1 MKKVICD
8 ICNKEIDIN
17 AGMSA
22 YEGIK
27 VDKKYLFGKTTKPG
41 IVKVTLD
48 FCAECSEDIEQHF
61 KELKKGG
68 ELNGNK

>member
-22 YEGIK
+22 YESIK
-27 VDKKYLFGKTTKPG
+27 VDKASVFGRKAKPEV
-41 IVKVTLD
+41 IKISLD
-48 FCAECSEDIEQHF
+48 ICAECGVDVEKCF

-68 ELNGNK
+68 EENDD